1 MLVFI
6 GAVLALTVL
15 LLAVPVN
22 LVYALRKDDVWRGRV
37 IVYWMF
43 GLMRV
48 RLRPGRRKAARPS
61 KRRKRR
67 ALIVSGARGALR
79 RRRDVHAVLC
89 TRGLLRGLVLLLRDL
104 LRALRPRRLRVELV
118 IGMEDPADTGR
129 LAAVLAPLRVL
140 FGRRTLGKGSNVAIE
155 VTPDFAG
162 PRFQGYSCASVQFV
176 PLRLIALMI
185 GFLFSPP
192 VFRAMRLMMQRSR
205 APNKAGYQ
213 GSDPG
218 L

>member
-1 MLVFI
+1 MAII
-6 GAVLALTVL
+6 GAVLALTIL

-22 LVYALRKDDVWRGRV
+22 LVYALKKDDVWRGRV

-61 KRRKRR
+61 KRGKRR
-67 ALIVSGARGALR
+67 ALIVSGAKGAVR
-79 RRRDVHAVLC
+79 RRRDVLAILR

-104 LRALRPRRLRVELV
+104 LRALVPRRLRVELV

-129 LAAVLAPLRVL
+129 LAGVLAPLRVL

-185 GFLFSPP
+185 GFLFSRP
-192 VFRAMRLMMQRSR
+192 VFRAMRLMMK
-205 APNKAGYQ
+205 PT
-213 GSDPG
+213 GSAMKG
-218 L
+218 G

>member
-1 MLVFI
+1 LAII
-6 GAVLALTVL
+6 GAVLTVTIL
-15 LLAVPVN
+15 LLAVPVH

-37 IVYWMF
+37 TVYWMF
-43 GLMRV
+43 GLIRV

-67 ALIVSGARGALR
+67 ALLVSGTRGAVR
-79 RRRDVHAVLC
+79 RRRDVLAILR
-89 TRGLLRGLVLLLRDL
+89 TRGLLRGLFFLLRDL
-104 LRALRPRRLRVELV
+104 LRALRPRRLRVEFV

-140 FGRRTLGKGSNVAIE
+140 FGRRTLGKASNVAIE

-162 PRFQGYSCASVQFV
+162 PRFQGYSSASVQFL
-176 PLRLIALMI
+176 PLRLMGLMI

-192 VFRAMRLMMQRSR
+192 VFRAMRGMMK
-205 APNKAGYQ
+205 PK
-213 GSDPG
+213 GSATKG
-218 L
+218 T